1 MKRKTANHNKK
12 ETDMTNDKKEQVR
25 VVFVEEHDASKLY
38 DWEKQKLQNGE
49 WLPINGELP
58 TADQLF
64 DAIPQG
70 TKALHIRMREGER
83 TGYVHICISTGKPV
97 DRRHEDYNGWMYP
110 DDNMPEKGH
119 ETLHDKFS
127 SWIYHFKAPKAI
139 TRHWCK
145 NIASYIRWM
154 KGIAAGCG
162 DQAWEIERRYY
173 WPLCMKGGRDW

>member
-1 MKRKTANHNKK
+1 MFVLSDEPYNSKKMYEWQKRK
-12 ETDMTNDKKEQVR
+12 
-25 VVFVEEHDASKLY
+25 
-38 DWEKQKLQNGE
+38 LQDGE
-49 WLPINGELP
+49 WLSIRDVP

-70 TKALHIRMREGER
+70 TKALHIRLRDGER
-83 TGYVHICISTGKPV
+83 TGCCHICLSTGKPV
-97 DRRHEDYNGWMYP
+97 QRREKDPNGWMYP
-110 DDNMPEKGH
+110 DENMKEEGR
-119 ETLHDKFS
+119 ETIPDKYS
-127 SWIYHFKAPKAI
+127 SWLYHFKAPKKI